1 MAGNNNSV
9 DEGRPAAS
17 GRTGLMLGLAVL
29 LALSIGIRFYKLGV
43 TDTRSDEVELV
54 EQLQGGVK
62 PVEYFKWFIEVFQA
76 GRQMPLSR
84 VATCIYMRTFELPV
98 TLFHVR
104 TPFAM
109 LSALTP
115 LFLVFLGRWWAG
127 PRLGWILGVLGLVN
141 PFALFWGRIGLAYG
155 FVLPFVVLTAA
166 FFVPLL
172 NNAAGG
178 RPLPRGLL
186 AGVTAAAV
194 LGSYSHLSAWPFTG
208 LLWLALFFLVLKKAA
223 WNFRAVPARC
233 WIAFAVWALSI
244 APWAYSFL
252 TAVNTKWDI
261 LDKISNDPVY
271 TFAAMRRLP
280 FVMGW
285 GRGVPGVFLTLG
297 LPLLGLVLAWK
308 NRGLRPGLA
317 LTLLIGVVLFAMLA
331 LMMTLSGG
339 IYTLRYFTPLWII
352 PILLAGLAIHEA
364 AAWVGRR
371 WPRPGA
377 ATLSAALFLAG
388 VAAHAAAPLWWT
400 VNLTGHPTP
409 YSHVSRWLDAHLPK
423 GAPAI
428 VDRWFEPSHEMRF
441 HAPTNTYVTFTVPNE
456 PLKNFLELKWRDTVK
471 QFALRY
477 PDAAYVE
484 LIKCYFYVPT
494 VGGWEWPRQYF
505 ARHAVIT
512 NEPALK
518 LRQRWLGMTEDYYA
532 DNTNRIVCEIFYNTT
547 EDMLEKARAA
557 GQPFF
562 LQYGEGWR
570 YAKTQDFRDWR
581 MLEGAA
587 EVELFNLTGAPQEA
601 RLTVRG
607 AAVEGTKQVRS
618 STGAQE
624 TFPANQRHEW
634 AVVLTSLPPGRTV
647 VRLTDSLGPAAHAV
661 LLVEDLR
668 LAADQGASI
677 TR

>member
-1 MAGNNNSV
+1 MKNGPRAPRRFGFI
-9 DEGRPAAS
+9 
-17 GRTGLMLGLAVL
+17 LGLAAL
-29 LALSIGIRFYKLGV
+29 LALSAGLRFYKLGV
-43 TDTRSDEVELV
+43 TDTRSDEVELIQ
-54 EQLQGGVK
+54 QLQGGIK

-84 VATCIYMRTFELPV
+84 VATCIYIRTFDLPV

-104 TPFAM
+104 APFAA
-109 LSALTP
+109 LSVLTP
-115 LFLVFLGRWWAG
+115 LFLVFLGRWWVG

-155 FVLPFVVLTAA
+155 FVLPFVTLTAA

-172 NNAAGG
+172 KAASEG
-178 RPLPRGLL
+178 RPPARALL

-208 LLWLALFFLVLKKAA
+208 LLWLTLFFLTLKRAS
-223 WNFRAVPARC
+223 WNFRAIPPRC
-233 WIAFAVWALSI
+233 WVGFAVWALSI
-244 APWAYSFL
+244 APWALAFF

-280 FVMGW
+280 FVLGW
-285 GRGVPGVFLTLG
+285 GKGAVGASLTLG
-297 LPLLGLVLAWK
+297 LPVLGVILAWR
-308 NRGLRPGLA
+308 NRELRPGLA
-317 LTLLIGVVLFAMLA
+317 WTLLIGVVLFAMLA

-339 IYTLRYFTPLWII
+339 IYTLRYFIPLWLF

-364 AAWVGRR
+364 AAWAGRR
-371 WPRPGA
+371 WRHPSAVPA
-377 ATLSAALFLAG
+377 ATAVLLAG
-388 VAAHAAAPLWWT
+388 MAAHAAAPLWWT

-409 YSHVSRWLDAHLPK
+409 YSHVSRWLDANLPQ

-471 QFALRY
+471 QFVMRY

-494 VGGWEWPRQYF
+494 VGGWDWPREYF
-505 ARHAVIT
+505 ARHAIIT

-532 DNTNRIVCEIFYNTT
+532 DNTNRVVVEIFYNTT
-547 EDMLEKARAA
+547 EDMLAKARAA
-557 GQPFF
+557 GRPLFF
-562 LQYGEGWR
+562 DYGEGWR
-570 YAKTQDFRDWR
+570 YVKTQDYRDWR
-581 MLEGAA
+581 MLEGSA
-587 EVELFNLTGAPQEA
+587 ELGIYNLTDAASAA

-607 AAVEGTKQVRS
+607 VAVQGTKRVQS
-618 STGAQE
+618 STGSQE
-624 TFPANQRHEW
+624 TFPANQMHEW
-634 AVVLTSLPPGRTV
+634 TLEFPSLPPGRTA
-647 VRLTDSLGPAAHAV
+647 VRLSDSLGPAARVV
-661 LLVEDLR
+661 LLVEDVR
-668 LAADQGASI
+668 LTAP
-677 TR
+677 

>member
-1 MAGNNNSV
+1 MTS
-9 DEGRPAAS
+9 R
-17 GRTGLMLGLAVL
+17 GRTVFILGLLAL
-29 LALSIGIRFYKLGV
+29 LALSAGIRFYKLGA

-54 EQLQGGVK
+54 EQLQGGIR

-84 VATCIYMRTFELPV
+84 VATCLYIRTFDLPV

-104 TPFAM
+104 TPFAV

-155 FVLPFVVLTAA
+155 FALPFVVLTGA

-172 NNAAGG
+172 KGAAEG
-178 RPLPRGLL
+178 RTLSRALL
-186 AGVTAAAV
+186 IGVTVAAV
-194 LGSYSHLSAWPFTG
+194 LGAYSHLSAWPFTG
-208 LLWLALFFLVLKKAA
+208 LLWLAFFFIALKKAS
-223 WNFRAVPARC
+223 WNVRAVPLGGWA
-233 WIAFAVWALSI
+233 AFAVWALSI

-285 GRGVPGVFLTLG
+285 GRGFPGTLLTLG
-297 LPLLGLVLAWK
+297 LPLLGLVLAWR
-308 NRGLRPGLA
+308 NRALRPGLK
-317 LTLLIGVVLFAMLA
+317 LTVLVGVALFAMLA

-339 IYTLRYFTPLWII
+339 IYTLRYFAPLWLA
-352 PILLAGLAIHEA
+352 PILLSGLAIHET
-364 AAWVGRR
+364 AAWAGRR
-371 WPRPGA
+371 WTRPG
-377 ATLSAALFLAG
+377 TAALVSGVFLAG
-388 VAAHAAAPLWWT
+388 LAAHAAAPLWWT

-456 PLKNFLELKWRDTVK
+456 PLKNFLELKWRDTVR
-471 QFALRY
+471 QFAGRY

-494 VGGWEWPRQYF
+494 VGGWNWPRQYF
-505 ARHAVIT
+505 ARHAGIT
-512 NEPALK
+512 NEPALR
-518 LRQRWLGMTEDYYA
+518 LRRMWLGMTEDYYA

-547 EDMLEKARAA
+547 EDMIGKARAA
-557 GQPFF
+557 GQPFL
-562 LQYGEGWR
+562 LQYGEGWQ
-570 YAKTQDFRDWR
+570 YAKTRDFRDWR
-581 MLEGAA
+581 VLGRAA
-587 EVELFNLTGAPQEA
+587 DIEIFNLAGVPQEA

-607 AAVEGTKQVRS
+607 AAVDGTKQVRS

-624 TFPANQRHEW
+624 TFPVNQLHEW
-634 AVVLTSLPPGRTV
+634 TLALPPLPPGRSV
-647 VRLTDSLGPAAHAV
+647 IQLSDSLGPAARAA

-668 LAADQGASI
+668 LAAP
-677 TR
+677 